1 MIQPKEKH
9 QGVFFQADDDDDDD
23 EDEDEDEHV
32 KTNFQQKRNKVICLT
47 TASIFWDVPCLLSGV
62 DLLVSN
68 E

>member
-1 MIQPKEKH
+1 MIQPTEKH

-23 EDEDEDEHV
+23 DDEDEDEHV

-47 TASIFWDVPCLLSGV
+47 TASIFWDVPCLFSGV